1 MAQETR
7 VYKDL
12 DLNFS
17 AHPVTKDVVKR
28 IGNSAITGAIRNLV
42 LTNRFEKPFKPTF
55 GARIRYMLFEHVNF
69 ITASALETEI
79 FNAITNFE
87 PRVEIISVKVLAEP
101 DKYGYTVTIRLSI
114 NNVEEPIT
122 ITMFLEKV
130 R

>member
-1 MAQETR
+1 
-7 VYKDL
+7 
-12 DLNFS
+12 
-17 AHPVTKDVVKR
+17 
-28 IGNSAITGAIRNLV
+28 
-42 LTNRFEKPFKPTF
+42 
-55 GARIRYMLFEHVNF
+55 MLFEHVNF

-101 DKYGYTVTIRLSI
+101 DKYGYTVTIRFSI